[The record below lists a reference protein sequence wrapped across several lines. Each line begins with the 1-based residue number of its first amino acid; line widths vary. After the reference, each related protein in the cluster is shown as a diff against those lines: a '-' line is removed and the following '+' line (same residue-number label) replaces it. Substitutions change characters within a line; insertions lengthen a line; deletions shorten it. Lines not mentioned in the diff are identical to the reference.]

1 MSQMEIVPG
10 LADVPVAKSAI
21 SLIDGKRAR
30 LAYRG
35 IAVETLARRVLSRKR
50 PGCF

>member
-10 LADVPVAKSAI
+10 LADVPVAKSAV
-21 SLIDGKRAR
+21 SLIDGKKAQ

-35 IAVETLARRVLSRKR
+35 IPVETLARKLI
-50 PGCF
+50 